1 MANCKDC
8 LCVDVCKMRSDIVSA
23 DYYPEILKKKFEEE
37 CNCPHFKDRNRFV
50 ELPCKVG
57 DVVYSYCEE
66 LYRILPYFI
75 EQIIISYDSDSLNN
89 EYVTFNGISS
99 NASELLDDMDFTVDE
114 IGKTVF
120 LTREEAERALNSSE
134 KANS

>member
-1 MANCKDC
+1 MKCKTCINYDVCSKHSANCDR
-8 LCVDVCKMRSDIVSA
+8 VSDDCKMYKDGS
-23 DYYPEILKKKFEEE
+23 KFI
-37 CNCPHFKDRNRFV
+37 

-75 EQIIISYDSDSLNN
+75 DQIIISYDSDSLNN
-89 EYVTFNGISS
+89 EYVTFDGISS
-99 NASELLDDMDFTVDE
+99 NASELLADMDFTVDE

-120 LTREEAERALNSSE
+120 LTREEAERVLKNE
-134 KANS
+134 NWIVE

>member
-1 MANCKDC
+1 MASCKDC
-8 LCVDVCKMRSDIVSA
+8 LSVDVCKNRDVFGDM
-23 DYYPEILKKKFEEE
+23 PTCE
-37 CNCPHFKDRNRFV
+37 HFKDRTRFM

-89 EYVTFNGISS
+89 EYVTFIGISS
-99 NASELLDDMDFTVDE
+99 NASELLAEIDFTVDE

-120 LTREEAERALNSSE
+120 LTREEAERALKEREN
-134 KANS
+134 NG

>member
-1 MANCKDC
+1 MKCKTCINYDVCSKHSANCDR
-8 LCVDVCKMRSDIVSA
+8 VSDYCKMYKDGS
-23 DYYPEILKKKFEEE
+23 KFI
-37 CNCPHFKDRNRFV
+37 

-75 EQIIISYDSDSLNN
+75 DQIIISYDSDSLNN
-89 EYVTFNGISS
+89 EYVTFDGISS
-99 NASELLDDMDFTVDE
+99 NASELLADMDFTVDE

-120 LTREEAERALNSSE
+120 LTREEAERVLKNE
-134 KANS
+134 NWIVE

>member
-1 MANCKDC
+1 MASCKEC
-8 LCVDVCKMRSDIVSA
+8 LCFDVCSIAAIMG
-23 DYYPEILKKKFEEE
+23 ENF
-37 CNCPHFKDRNRFV
+37 CCPDCKDRNRFV

-57 DVVYSYCEE
+57 DVVYSYCED
-66 LYRILPYFI
+66 LFRILPYSI
-75 EQIIISYDSDSLNN
+75 EQIIISYDSDSPNN

-99 NASELLDDMDFTVDE
+99 NASELLSDMDFTVDE

-134 KANS
+134 NPNG